1 MRQCLNPECLHPNP
15 DNFQFCQKCGSKL
28 LLRERYAPQSIL
40 GQGGFG
46 RTFLA
51 IDEDKPS
58 KPFCVIKQFLPQ
70 AQGTDSIE
78 KASQLFAQEAERLE
92 ELGKHPQIPE
102 LMAYFTADNRQYLV
116 QEFVKGETLEAELN
130 KNGVF
135 SEKQIRELLIE
146 LLEILQFVHS
156 KQVIHRDI
164 NPENIIRRSSDNKL
178 FLVDFGAAKVV
189 EQKQR
194 TVTVTIIGSAE
205 YCAPEQSMGK
215 PKFISD
221 LYSLGV
227 TCLHLLTDISPFDLY
242 DVMEG
247 EWVWRD
253 YLNGNVVSDEL
264 GKILERLAS
273 PLPKQ
278 RYQSV
283 AEVVNVLNPVS
294 FNRRTPPPNAANP
307 ERTTPPP
314 NPASEEGLKSPVGMD
329 YRKLRDLLAGGMW
342 EEADAET
349 ARVMLA
355 IAKREKEGWLD
366 EKSIDNFP
374 CADLRTI
381 DQLWVKY
388 SNGRFGFSVQ
398 KRIYQSL
405 GGTRKYD
412 KEIWGAFGDRVGW
425 KKGGDWFSTLLGWK
439 KEDNSLHYSDI
450 YNKKIWGAFGD
461 KEIWGKGGDWFSTLL
476 GSQKEENWLYY
487 SDITFDI
494 KAPVGHLPW
503 ISHLPHREDLYNCW
517 GLISLISHLDL

>member
-51 IDEDKPS
+51 FDEDKPS

-78 KASQLFAQEAERLE
+78 KASQLFGQEAERLE

-116 QEFVKGETLEAELN
+116 QEFVKGETLQAELD

-146 LLEILQFVHS
+146 LLDILQFVHNQ
-156 KQVIHRDI
+156 QVIHRDI
-164 NPENIIRRSSDNKL
+164 KPENIIRRSTDNKL

-189 EQKQR
+189 EKKQR
-194 TVTVTIIGSAE
+194 TATGTIIGSAE
-205 YCAPEQSMGK
+205 YCAPEQLMGK

-227 TCLHLLTDISPFDLY
+227 TCLHLLTQISPFDLY

-253 YLNGNVVSDEL
+253 YLTGNIVSDEF
-264 GKILERLAS
+264 GKILEKLAN
-273 PLPKQ
+273 PIPKQ

-283 AEVVNVLNPVS
+283 EEVLDALKI
-294 FNRRTPPPNAANP
+294 RTPPLNP
-307 ERTTPPP
+307 LS
-314 NPASEEGLKSPVGMD
+314 ASEEVELISSVGMD
-329 YRKLRDLLAGGMW
+329 YSHLRYLLAAGRW
-342 EEADAET
+342 KEADEET
-349 ARVMLA
+349 RRIMLA
-355 IAKREKEGWLD
+355 VAKRENKGWLNT
-366 EKSIDNFP
+366 ESIDNFP
-374 CADLRTI
+374 CEELRTI
-381 DQLWVKY
+381 DQLWVTY

-405 GGTRKYD
+405 GGTRNYD
-412 KEIWGAFGDRVGW
+412 E
-425 KKGGDWFSTLLGWK
+425 
-439 KEDNSLHYSDI
+439 
-450 YNKKIWGAFGD
+450 KIWKAFGD
-461 KEIWGKGGDWFSTLL
+461 KVGWRKRGKWF
-476 GSQKEENWLYY
+476 YY
-487 SDITFDI
+487 KDISFDIT
-494 KAPVGHLPW
+494 APEAHLPW
-503 ISHLPHREDLYNCW
+503 LWGGWNVVSCVASRLVNCN
-517 GLISLISHLDL
+517 I